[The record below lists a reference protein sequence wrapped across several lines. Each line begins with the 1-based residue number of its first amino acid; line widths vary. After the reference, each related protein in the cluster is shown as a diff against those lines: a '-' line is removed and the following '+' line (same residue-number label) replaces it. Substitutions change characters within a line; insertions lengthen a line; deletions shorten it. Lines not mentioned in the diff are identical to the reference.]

1 MIRTE
6 IYIEDNAID
15 LLKDIGTDFTYT
27 IDDVRDFGSRNT
39 SFSRTISIPA
49 TAKNNQILGFAFDLG
64 MAHEHN
70 MDLPNV
76 ATNFTPSQAAK
87 CEVYIDKIQI
97 FKGVIRILEI
107 VMNKGIIEYQCAVFG
122 ELSGFITELGNK
134 RLEDLDFSEYN
145 HTWNVTSITNSWNT
159 INGSGYYY
167 PLIDYG
173 NVSTNKDDFEVTTF
187 RPALFVKEYIEKI
200 FEGTSYNLNC
210 DFFNTDLFKTL
221 IIPNNS
227 QGIQGTNDRFILG
240 TINATKTILNSNT
253 PTARNA
259 NLSFDNTTLL
269 NFTENAGKSIFTY
282 TDGTKTVNA
291 LATITGIY
299 QTDAASS
306 ITATLYV
313 AGVAVQTL
321 TVNTFSANNPFTF
334 NINWTGNIAITNE
347 VRIELSVPGTA
358 NTYIVNVSSANF
370 TFTQLAA
377 QLTTVAYNG
386 TVSMNNN
393 LPKGIFQK
401 DFFLSICKMFNLYV
415 YQDNIN
421 DKQINIAPYI
431 DFYSDAVTNS
441 LDWSQKVDTSS
452 TMSIKPMS
460 QLNARYYA
468 YRYTDDSDYYNEN
481 YKKKY
486 GQSYG
491 DYLYDSEFDFVK
503 DTAYT
508 QIIFAPT
515 ILTQPTNHGHTDKYF
530 SVIYKLSN
538 YNTQEDPM
546 DSVIRILS
554 AKKLSIAHTW
564 HIKSATGGGGGG
576 GGTNLI
582 NLNTYGYAGH
592 LDDPTNPTFDLNF
605 GAPKELQFPAT
616 TYPTNNLFNT
626 YHKPYILEITDM
638 ESKLLTCRVYLTA
651 VDIYN
656 LDFSK
661 YIWINGVLFRLNRID
676 SYDPTDYRTTL
687 VNLLKVINTN

>member
-6 IYIEDNAID
+6 IYIEDQLID

-27 IDDVRDFGSRNT
+27 IDDVREFGSRNT

-49 TAKNNQILGFAFDLG
+49 TATNNKILGFAFDLG
-64 MAHEHN
+64 TSTEYNA
-70 MDLPNV
+70 DLPNV
-76 ATNFTPSQAAK
+76 NANFTPAQAAK
-87 CEVYIDKIQI
+87 CEVFIDKIQI

-107 VMNKGIIEYQCAVFG
+107 VMNKGITEYQCAVFG
-122 ELSGFITELGNK
+122 ELGGFITELGNR

-145 HTWNVTSITNSWNT
+145 HTWNVTSIQNSWDT

-173 NVSTNKDDFEVTTF
+173 DVSTNKDDFHVSTF
-187 RPALFVKEYIEKI
+187 RPALYAKEYIEKI
-200 FEGTSYNLNC
+200 FEGTSYSLNC
-210 DFFNTDLFKTL
+210 DFFNTDFFKKL
-221 IIPNNS
+221 IVPNNS

-259 NLSFDNTTLL
+259 NLSFDSTTLL

-282 TDGTKTVNA
+282 TDGTKTVRA
-291 LATITGIY
+291 LATITGVY

-313 AGVAVQTL
+313 AGVVAQTL
-321 TVNTFSANNPFTF
+321 IVNTFSANNPFTF
-334 NINWTGNIAITNE
+334 NIDWTGEIANTNQ
-347 VRIELSVPGTA
+347 VRIELSVPVTA
-358 NTYIVNVSSANF
+358 NTYIVNVSNANF

-377 QLTTVAYNG
+377 QLATVAYNG

-441 LDWSQKVDTSS
+441 IDWSQKIDTGS

-468 YRYTDDSDYYNEN
+468 YKYTPDTDYYNDN
-481 YKKKY
+481 YLKKY
-486 GQSYG
+486 GQTYG

-503 DTAYT
+503 DTAST
-508 QIIFAPT
+508 QIIFAPS
-515 ILTQPTNHGHTDKYF
+515 ILFQPTGHGHADKYYTTIF
-530 SVIYKLSN
+530 KLSN
-538 YNTQEDPM
+538 NNTQEDPM
-546 DSVIRILS
+546 DSVIRILM
-554 AKKLSIAHTW
+554 AKKLNIAHAW
-564 HIKSATGGGGGG
+564 KIQQDG
-576 GGTNLI
+576 GGTLAT
-582 NLNTYGYAGH
+582 LNTYGYAGH
-592 LDDPTNPTFDLNF
+592 LDDPTNPTVDINF
-605 GAPKELQFPAT
+605 GAPKELQFPAS

-626 YHKPYILEITDM
+626 YNLPYILEITNI
-638 ESKLLTCRVYLTA
+638 ESKLLACRVYLTA

-661 YIWINGVLFRLNRID
+661 YIWINGVLFRLNKIE
-676 SYDPTDYRTTL
+676 SYDPTDYNTTQ

>member
-6 IYIEDNAID
+6 IYIENELID

-49 TAKNNQILGFAFDLG
+49 TARNNRILGFAFDLG

-76 ATNFTPSQAAK
+76 ASNFTPSQAAK
-87 CEVYIDKIQI
+87 CEVYIDKVQI

-107 VMNKGIIEYQCAVFG
+107 ITNNGSTEYQCAVFG
-122 ELSGFITELGNK
+122 ELGGFITELGNK

-145 HTWNVTSITNSWNT
+145 HTWNVTTIQNSWNT

-173 NVSTNKDDFEVTTF
+173 DVSTNKDDFHVSTF
-187 RPALFVKEYIEKI
+187 RPALYVKEYIEKI
-200 FEGTSYNLNC
+200 FEGTTYTLNC
-210 DFFNTDLFKTL
+210 DFFNTDFFKKL

-227 QGIQGTNDRFILG
+227 QGIQGTNDQFILA
-240 TINATKTILNSNT
+240 TIAATKTILNSNT
-253 PTARNA
+253 PTARNI
-259 NLSFDNTTLL
+259 NVPFDNTTLL
-269 NFTENAGKSIFTY
+269 NFTENGSKSVFTY
-282 TDGTKTVNA
+282 TDGTKTVRA
-291 LATITGIY
+291 LASITGVY

-321 TVNTFSANNPFTF
+321 TQNTFSANNPYTF
-334 NINWTGNIAITNE
+334 SFDWTGNIANTNT
-347 VRIELSVPGTA
+347 VYINVSVPATA
-358 NTYIVNVSSANF
+358 NTYIVTVSNANF

-377 QLTTVAYNG
+377 QLATVAYNG

-421 DKQINIAPYI
+421 EKQINIAPFI

-441 LDWSQKVDTSS
+441 LDWSQKIDTAS

-468 YRYTDDSDYYNEN
+468 YKYTPDSDYYNDN
-481 YKKKY
+481 YLKKY

-491 DYLYDSEFDFVK
+491 DFIYDSEFDFVK
-503 DTAYT
+503 ETATT
-508 QIIFAPT
+508 QIIFAPSV
-515 ILTQPTNHGHTDKYF
+515 LKLHSGQDKYHTD
-530 SVIYKLSN
+530 IYKLSN
-538 YNTQEDPM
+538 NNTQEDPM
-546 DSVIRILS
+546 DSVIRILM
-554 AKKLSIAHTW
+554 AKKI
-564 HIKSATGGGGGG
+564 TGVTQWKIQEDG
-576 GGTNLI
+576 GGTLATI
-582 NLNTYGYAGH
+582 TDYGYAGH
-592 LDDPTNPTFDLNF
+592 LDDPTNPTVDLNF
-605 GAPKELQFPAT
+605 GAPKELQFPAS

-638 ESKLLTCRVYLTA
+638 ESKLLTCKVYLNA
-651 VDIYN
+651 LDIYN
-656 LDFSK
+656 LDFSR
-661 YIWINGVLFRLNRID
+661 YIWINGVLFRLNKVEA
-676 SYDPTDYRTTL
+676 YDPTAFNTTQ

>member
-6 IYIEDNAID
+6 IYIEDQLID

-49 TAKNNQILGFAFDLG
+49 TATNNKILGFAFDLG

-70 MDLPNV
+70 MELPNV

-107 VMNKGIIEYQCAVFG
+107 VMNKGITEYQCAVFG
-122 ELSGFITELGNK
+122 ELSGFITELGNR

-145 HTWNVTSITNSWNT
+145 HTWNVTTIQNSWNT

-173 NVSTNKDDFEVTTF
+173 DVSTGKDDFHVSTF
-187 RPALFVKEYIEKI
+187 RPALYAKEYIEKI
-200 FEGTSYNLNC
+200 FEGTSYTLNC
-210 DFFNTDLFKTL
+210 DFFNTDFFKKL

-282 TDGTKTVNA
+282 TDGTKTVRA

-321 TVNTFSANNPFTF
+321 VQNTSSANNPFTF
-334 NINWTGNIAITNE
+334 NIDWTGDIVNTNQ
-347 VRIELSVPGTA
+347 VRIELSVPVTA
-358 NTYIVNVSSANF
+358 NTYIVNISNANF

-377 QLTTVAYNG
+377 QLATVAYNG
-386 TVSMNNN
+386 TVSINAN

-421 DKQINIAPYI
+421 DKQINISPYI

-441 LDWSQKVDTSS
+441 LDWSQKIDTGS

-468 YRYTDDSDYYNEN
+468 YKYTPDSDYYNDN
-481 YKKKY
+481 YLKKY
-486 GQSYG
+486 GQTYG

-503 DTAYT
+503 DTAST
-508 QIIFAPT
+508 QIIFAPSA
-515 ILTQPTNHGHTDKYF
+515 LVLHTGQDKYHT
-530 SVIYKLSN
+530 SIYKLSN
-538 YNTQEDPM
+538 NNTQEDPM
-546 DSVIRILS
+546 DSVIRILM
-554 AKKLSIAHTW
+554 AKKLTAGTKWKIQND
-564 HIKSATGGGGGG
+564 G
-576 GGTNLI
+576 GGTLADI
-582 NLNTYGYAGH
+582 FPYGYAGH
-592 LDDPTNPTFDLNF
+592 LDDPTNPTVDINF
-605 GAPKELQFPAT
+605 GAPKELQFPAS

-626 YHKPYILEITDM
+626 YHLPYILEITDM
-638 ESKLLTCRVYLTA
+638 ESKLLSCRVYLTA

-661 YIWINGVLFRLNRID
+661 YIWINGVLFRLNKIEA
-676 SYDPTDYRTTL
+676 YDPTAYKTTQ

>member
-6 IYIEDNAID
+6 IYIEDQLID

-27 IDDVRDFGSRNT
+27 IDDVREFGSRNT

-49 TAKNNQILGFAFDLG
+49 TATNNKILGFAFDLG
-64 MAHEHN
+64 TSTEYNA
-70 MDLPNV
+70 DLPNV
-76 ATNFTPSQAAK
+76 NANFTPAQAAK
-87 CEVYIDKIQI
+87 CEVFIDKIQI

-107 VMNKGIIEYQCAVFG
+107 VMNKGITEYQCAVFG
-122 ELSGFITELGNK
+122 ELGGFITELGNR

-145 HTWNVTSITNSWNT
+145 HTWNVTSIQNSWNT

-173 NVSTNKDDFEVTTF
+173 DVSTNKDDFHVSTF
-187 RPALFVKEYIEKI
+187 RPALYAKEYIEKI
-200 FEGTSYNLNC
+200 FEGTSYSLNC
-210 DFFNTDLFKTL
+210 DFFNTDFFKKL

-240 TINATKTILNSNT
+240 TISATKNVLNSNT

-259 NLSFDNTTLL
+259 NLSFDSTTLL

-282 TDGTKTVNA
+282 TDGTKTVRA
-291 LATITGIY
+291 LATITGVY

-313 AGVAVQTL
+313 AGVVAQTL
-321 TVNTFSANNPFTF
+321 VVNTFSANNPFTF
-334 NINWTGNIAITNE
+334 NIDWTGEIANTNQ
-347 VRIELSVPGTA
+347 VRIELSVPVTA
-358 NTYIVNVSSANF
+358 NTYIVNVSNANF

-377 QLTTVAYNG
+377 QLATVAYNG

-441 LDWSQKVDTSS
+441 IDWSQKIDTGS

-468 YRYTDDSDYYNEN
+468 YKYTPDTDYYNDN
-481 YKKKY
+481 YLKKY
-486 GQSYG
+486 GQTYG

-503 DTAYT
+503 DTAST
-508 QIIFAPT
+508 QIIFAPS
-515 ILTQPTNHGHTDKYF
+515 ILFQPTGHGHADKYYTTIF
-530 SVIYKLSN
+530 KLSN
-538 YNTQEDPM
+538 NNTQEDPM
-546 DSVIRILS
+546 DSVIRILM
-554 AKKLSIAHTW
+554 AKKLNIAHAW
-564 HIKSATGGGGGG
+564 KIQQDG
-576 GGTNLI
+576 GGTLAT
-582 NLNTYGYAGH
+582 LNTYGYAGH
-592 LDDPTNPTFDLNF
+592 LDDPTNPTVDINF
-605 GAPKELQFPAT
+605 GAPKELQFPAS

-626 YHKPYILEITDM
+626 YNLPYILEITNI
-638 ESKLLTCRVYLTA
+638 ESKLLACRVYLTS

-661 YIWINGVLFRLNRID
+661 YIWINGVLFRLNKIE
-676 SYDPTDYRTTL
+676 SYDPTAYKTTQ

>member
-1 MIRTE
+1 MISTE
-6 IYIEDNAID
+6 IYIEDQLID

-27 IDDVRDFGSRNT
+27 IDDVREFGSKNT

-49 TAKNNQILGFAFDLG
+49 TARNNKILGFAFELNMHHD
-64 MAHEHN
+64 HN

-76 ATNFTPSQAAK
+76 NTNFTPAQAAK

-107 VMNKGIIEYQCAVFG
+107 VSNNNTTEYQCAVFG
-122 ELSGFITELGNK
+122 ELGGFITELGNR

-145 HTWNVTSITNSWNT
+145 HTWNVTAIQNSWDT

-173 NVSTNKDDFEVTTF
+173 DVSTNKDDFHVSTF
-187 RPALFVKEYIEKI
+187 RPALYVKEYIEKI
-200 FEGTSYNLNC
+200 FEGTTYSLNC
-210 DFFNTDLFKTL
+210 DFFNTDFFKKL

-240 TINATKTILNSNT
+240 TISATKTILNSNT

-259 NLSFDNTTLL
+259 NLSFDSTTLL

-291 LATITGIY
+291 LATITGVY

-313 AGVAVQTL
+313 NGIAVQSL
-321 TVNTFSANNPFTF
+321 TQSTFSANNPFTF
-334 NINWTGNIAITNE
+334 NIDWTGAIANTNQ
-347 VRIELSVPGTA
+347 VRIELSVPVTA

-377 QLTTVAYNG
+377 QLTSVDYNG

-401 DFFLSICKMFNLYV
+401 DFFLSVCKMFNLYV

-421 DKQINIAPYI
+421 EKQINIAPYI

-441 LDWSQKVDTSS
+441 LDWSQKVDMNATW
-452 TMSIKPMS
+452 SIKPMS

-468 YRYTDDSDYYNEN
+468 YRYTDDSDYYNDN

-491 DYLYDSEFDFVK
+491 DFIYDSEFDFVK
-503 DTAYT
+503 DTAST

-515 ILTQPTNHGHTDKYF
+515 ILTQPTGHGHADKYF

-538 YNTQEDPM
+538 NNTQEDPM
-546 DSVIRILS
+546 DSVIRILM
-554 AKKLSIAHTW
+554 AKKLSIAHSW
-564 HIKSATGGGGGG
+564 HIRSGSGSGGILATL
-576 GGTNLI
+576 T
-582 NLNTYGYAGH
+582 TYGYAGH
-592 LDDPTNPTFDLNF
+592 LDDPTNPTVDLNF
-605 GAPKELQFPAT
+605 GPPKELQFPASI
-616 TYPTNNLFNT
+616 YPTNNLFNT
-626 YHKPYILEITDM
+626 YNKPYILEITDM
-638 ESKLLTCRVYLTA
+638 ESKLLTCRVYLNA
-651 VDIYN
+651 LDIYN

-661 YIWINGVLFRLNRID
+661 YIWINGVLFRLNKIE
-676 SYDPTDYRTTL
+676 SYDPTAYRTTQ

>member
-6 IYIEDNAID
+6 IYIEDNVID
-15 LLKDIGTDFTYT
+15 LIKDIGTDFTYT

-107 VMNKGIIEYQCAVFG
+107 VMNKGVIEYQCAVFG
-122 ELSGFITELGNK
+122 ELGGFITELGNK

-145 HTWNVTSITNSWNT
+145 HTWNVTTIQNSWDT

-173 NVSTNKDDFEVTTF
+173 DVSTGKDDFHVSAF
-187 RPALFVKEYIEKI
+187 RPALYVKEYIEKI
-200 FEGTSYNLNC
+200 FEGTSYSLNC
-210 DFFNTDLFKTL
+210 DFFNTDFFKKL

-259 NLSFDNTTLL
+259 NLSFDSTTLL

-291 LATITGIY
+291 LASITGIY

-334 NINWTGNIAITNE
+334 NFDWTGAIANTNQ
-347 VRIELSVPGTA
+347 VRIELSVPITA

-377 QLTTVAYNG
+377 QLTSVAYNG
-386 TVSMNNN
+386 TVSMNAN

-401 DFFLSICKMFNLYV
+401 DFFLSVCKMFNLYV

-441 LDWSQKVDTSS
+441 IDWSQKIDTGS

-468 YRYTDDSDYYNEN
+468 YKYTDDSDYYNEN

-491 DYLYDSEFDFVK
+491 DFIYDSEFDFVK
-503 DTAYT
+503 DTAST

-515 ILTQPTNHGHTDKYF
+515 VIVLHSGQDKYH
-530 SVIYKLSN
+530 SSIYKLSN
-538 YNTQEDPM
+538 NNTTEDPM
-546 DSVIRILS
+546 DSVIRILM
-554 AKKLSIAHTW
+554 AKKI
-564 HIKSATGGGGGG
+564 TGVSSWKIQEDG
-576 GGTNLI
+576 GGTLATI
-582 NLNTYGYAGH
+582 TTYGYAGH
-592 LDDPTNPTFDLNF
+592 LDDPANPTVDLNF
-605 GAPKELQFPAT
+605 GAPKELQFPASI
-616 TYPTNNLFNT
+616 YPTNNLFNT
-626 YHKPYILEITDM
+626 YNKPYILEITDM
-638 ESKLLTCRVYLTA
+638 ESKLLSCRVYLTA

-661 YIWINGVLFRLNRID
+661 YIWINGVLFRLNKIE
-676 SYDPTDYRTTL
+676 SYDPTDYNTTQ

>member
-6 IYIEDNAID
+6 IYIEDQLID

-27 IDDVRDFGSRNT
+27 IDDVREFGSRNT

-49 TAKNNQILGFAFDLG
+49 TATNNKILGFAFDLG
-64 MAHEHN
+64 TSTEYNA
-70 MDLPNV
+70 DLPNV
-76 ATNFTPSQAAK
+76 NANFTPAQAAK

-122 ELSGFITELGNK
+122 ELGGFITELGNR
-134 RLEDLDFSEYN
+134 RLEDLNFSEYD
-145 HTWNVTSITNSWNT
+145 HTWNVTSITESWDT
-159 INGSGYYY
+159 IEGSGYYY

-173 NVSTNKDDFEVTTF
+173 NVSTNKDDFSVSTF
-187 RPALFVKEYIEKI
+187 RPALYVKEYIEKI
-200 FEGTSYNLNC
+200 FEGTTYTLNC
-210 DFFNTDLFKTL
+210 PFFETDLFKTL
-221 IIPNNS
+221 IVPNNS

-240 TINATKTILNSNT
+240 TISATKTILNSNT

-259 NLSFDNTTLL
+259 NLSFDSTTLL

-282 TDGTKTVNA
+282 TDVTKTVRA
-291 LATITGIY
+291 LATITGVY

-313 AGVAVQTL
+313 AGVSVQTL

-334 NINWTGNIAITNE
+334 NIDWTGEIANTNE
-347 VRIELSVPGTA
+347 VRIELSVPVTA
-358 NTYIVNVSSANF
+358 NTYIVNVSNANF

-377 QLTTVAYNG
+377 QLDSVAYNG

-441 LDWSQKVDTSS
+441 LDWSQKIDTGS

-468 YRYTDDSDYYNEN
+468 YKYSDDSDYYNEN

-486 GQSYG
+486 GQTYG
-491 DYLYDSEFDFVK
+491 DFIYDSQFDYVK
-503 DTAYT
+503 DTAST

-515 ILTQPTNHGHTDKYF
+515 ILTQPTSHGHADKYF

-546 DSVIRILS
+546 DSVIRVLI
-554 AKKLSIAHTW
+554 AKKLNIAHTW
-564 HIKSATGGGGGG
+564 HIKSGENGS
-576 GGTNLI
+576 GTNLA
-582 NLNTYGYAGH
+582 NLTTYGYAGH
-592 LDDPTNPTFDLNF
+592 LNDPTNPTFDLNF

-626 YHKPYILEITDM
+626 YNLPYILEITDI
-638 ESKLLTCRVYLTA
+638 ESKLLACRVYLTA

-661 YIWINGVLFRLNRID
+661 YIWINGVLFRLNKIE
-676 SYDPTDYRTTL
+676 SYDPTAYRTTL

>member
-1 MIRTE
+1 MISTE
-6 IYIEDNAID
+6 IYIEDQLID

-27 IDDVRDFGSRNT
+27 IDDVREFGSKNT

-49 TAKNNQILGFAFDLG
+49 TARNNKILGFAFDIT
-64 MAHEHN
+64 MSNEHN

-76 ATNFTPSQAAK
+76 NTNFTPSQAAK

-107 VMNKGIIEYQCAVFG
+107 VSNNNTTEYQCAVFG
-122 ELSGFITELGNK
+122 ELGGFITELGNK

-145 HTWNVTSITNSWNT
+145 HTWNVTTIQNSWNT

-173 NVSTNKDDFEVTTF
+173 DVSTNKDDFSVYTF
-187 RPALFVKEYIEKI
+187 RPALYVKEYIQKI
-200 FEGTSYNLNC
+200 FAGTSYSLNC
-210 DFFNTDLFKTL
+210 DFFETDFFKKL

-240 TINATKTILNSNT
+240 TIDATKNILNSNT

-259 NLSFDNTTLL
+259 NLSFDTTTLL

-282 TDGTKTVNA
+282 TDVTKTVRA
-291 LATITGIY
+291 LATITGLY
-299 QTDAASS
+299 QTDASSS
-306 ITATLYV
+306 ITMTLYV
-313 AGVAVQTL
+313 NGIAVQSL
-321 TVNTFSANNPFTF
+321 TQSTFSANNPFTF
-334 NINWTGNIAITNE
+334 NIDWTGQIANTNQ
-347 VRIELSVPGTA
+347 VRIELSVPVTA

-377 QLTTVAYNG
+377 QLDSVAYNG
-386 TVSMNNN
+386 TVSINAN

-401 DFFLSICKMFNLYV
+401 DFFLSVCKMFNLYV

-421 DKQINIAPYI
+421 EKQINISPYI

-441 LDWSQKVDTSS
+441 LDWSQKVDMNS
-452 TMSIKPMS
+452 TWSIKPMS

-468 YRYTDDSDYYNEN
+468 YKYTPDSDYYNDN
-481 YKKKY
+481 YQKKY
-486 GQSYG
+486 GQTYG

-503 DTAYT
+503 DTAST
-508 QIIFAPT
+508 QIIFAPSV
-515 ILTQPTNHGHTDKYF
+515 LYQPNNHAHADKYYTTIF
-530 SVIYKLSN
+530 KLSN
-538 YNTQEDPM
+538 NNTQEDPM
-546 DSVIRILS
+546 DSVIRILM

-564 HIKSATGGGGGG
+564 HIKSGETGGGS
-576 GGTNLI
+576 NLA
-582 NLNTYGYAGH
+582 NLNVYGYAGH
-592 LDDPTNPTFDLNF
+592 LDDPITPTIDINF
-605 GAPKELQFPAT
+605 GAPKELQFPASI
-616 TYPTNNLFNT
+616 YPTNNLFNT
-626 YHKPYILEITDM
+626 YHKPYILEITDI
-638 ESKLLTCRVYLTA
+638 ESKLLSCRVYLNTL
-651 VDIYN
+651 DIYN

-661 YIWINGVLFRLNRID
+661 YIWINGVLFRLNKVE
-676 SYDPTDYRTTL
+676 SYDPTAYRTTM

>member
-6 IYIEDNAID
+6 IYIEDQLID

-49 TAKNNQILGFAFDLG
+49 TARNNKILGFAFDLG

-76 ATNFTPSQAAK
+76 NTNFTPSQAAK

-107 VMNKGIIEYQCAVFG
+107 ITNNGSTEYQCAVFG
-122 ELSGFITELGNK
+122 ELGGFITELGNK

-145 HTWNVTSITNSWNT
+145 HTWNVTTIQNSWNT

-173 NVSTNKDDFEVTTF
+173 DVSTNKDDFHVSTF
-187 RPALFVKEYIEKI
+187 RPALYVKEYIEKI
-200 FEGTSYNLNC
+200 FEGTSYTLNC
-210 DFFNTDLFKTL
+210 DFFNTDFFKKL

-227 QGIQGTNDRFILG
+227 QGIQGTNDQFILA
-240 TINATKTILNSNT
+240 TIAATKTILNSNT
-253 PTARNA
+253 PTARNID
-259 NLSFDNTTLL
+259 LPFDNTTLL
-269 NFTENAGKSIFTY
+269 NFTENGSKSVFTY
-282 TDGTKTVNA
+282 TDGTKTVRA
-291 LATITGIY
+291 LASITGVY

-321 TVNTFSANNPFTF
+321 TQNTFSANNPYTF
-334 NINWTGNIAITNE
+334 SFDWTGNIANTNT
-347 VRIELSVPGTA
+347 VYINISVPATA
-358 NTYIVNVSSANF
+358 NTYIVTVSSANF
-370 TFTQLAA
+370 TFIQLAA

-401 DFFLSICKMFNLYV
+401 DFFLSVCKMFNLYV

-421 DKQINIAPYI
+421 EKQINIAPFI

-441 LDWSQKVDTSS
+441 LDWSQKIDMGS

-468 YRYTDDSDYYNEN
+468 YKYTPDSDYYNDN
-481 YKKKY
+481 YLKKY

-491 DYLYDSEFDFVK
+491 DFIYDSEFDFVK
-503 DTAYT
+503 DTAST
-508 QIIFAPT
+508 QIIFAPSV
-515 ILTQPTNHGHTDKYF
+515 LKLHSGQDKYHTD
-530 SVIYKLSN
+530 IYKLSN
-538 YNTQEDPM
+538 NNTQEDPM
-546 DSVIRILS
+546 DSVIRILM
-554 AKKLSIAHTW
+554 AKKF
-564 HIKSATGGGGGG
+564 TGVTQWKIQEDG
-576 GGTNLI
+576 GGTLATI
-582 NLNTYGYAGH
+582 TSYGYAGH
-592 LDDPTNPTFDLNF
+592 LDDPTNPTVDLNF
-605 GAPKELQFPAT
+605 GAPKELQFPAS

-638 ESKLLTCRVYLTA
+638 ESKLLTCRVYLNA
-651 VDIYN
+651 LDIYN

-661 YIWINGVLFRLNRID
+661 YIWINGVLFRLNKVE
-676 SYDPTDYRTTL
+676 SYDPTDFRTTQI
-687 VNLLKVINTN
+687 NLLKVINTN

>member
-6 IYIEDNAID
+6 IYIEDNVID
-15 LLKDIGTDFTYT
+15 LIKDIGTDFTYT

-107 VMNKGIIEYQCAVFG
+107 VMNKGVIEYQCAVFG
-122 ELSGFITELGNK
+122 ELGGFITELGNK

-145 HTWNVTSITNSWNT
+145 HTWNVTTIQNSWDT

-173 NVSTNKDDFEVTTF
+173 DVSTGKDDFHVSAF
-187 RPALFVKEYIEKI
+187 RPALYVKEYIEKI
-200 FEGTSYNLNC
+200 FEGTSYSLNC
-210 DFFNTDLFKTL
+210 DFFNTDFFKKL

-240 TINATKTILNSNT
+240 TISATKTILNSNT

-259 NLSFDNTTLL
+259 NLSFDSTTLL

-291 LATITGIY
+291 LASITGIY

-334 NINWTGNIAITNE
+334 NIDWTGAIANTNQ
-347 VRIELSVPGTA
+347 VRIELSVPITA

-377 QLTTVAYNG
+377 QLTSVAYNG
-386 TVSMNNN
+386 TVSMNAN

-401 DFFLSICKMFNLYV
+401 DFFLSVCKMFNLYV

-441 LDWSQKVDTSS
+441 IDWSQKIDTGS

-468 YRYTDDSDYYNEN
+468 YKYTDDSDYFNEN

-491 DYLYDSEFDFVK
+491 DFIYDSEFDFVK
-503 DTAYT
+503 DTAST

-515 ILTQPTNHGHTDKYF
+515 VIVLHSGQDKYH
-530 SVIYKLSN
+530 SSIYKLSN
-538 YNTQEDPM
+538 NNTTEDPM
-546 DSVIRILS
+546 DSVIRILM
-554 AKKLSIAHTW
+554 AKKI
-564 HIKSATGGGGGG
+564 TGVSSWKIQQDG
-576 GGTNLI
+576 GGTLATI
-582 NLNTYGYAGH
+582 TTYGYAGH
-592 LDDPTNPTFDLNF
+592 LDDPANPTVDLNF
-605 GAPKELQFPAT
+605 GAPKELQFPASI
-616 TYPTNNLFNT
+616 YPTNNLFNT
-626 YHKPYILEITDM
+626 YNKPYILEITDM
-638 ESKLLTCRVYLTA
+638 ESKLLSCRVYLTA

-661 YIWINGVLFRLNRID
+661 YIWINGVLFRLNKIE
-676 SYDPTDYRTTL
+676 SYDPTDYNTTQ

>member
-1 MIRTE
+1 MISTE
-6 IYIEDNAID
+6 IYIEDQLID

-27 IDDVRDFGSRNT
+27 IDDVREFGSKNT

-49 TAKNNQILGFAFDLG
+49 TAKNNKILGFAFELNMHHD
-64 MAHEHN
+64 HN

-76 ATNFTPSQAAK
+76 NTNFTPAQAAK

-107 VMNKGIIEYQCAVFG
+107 VSNNGTTEYQCAVFG
-122 ELSGFITELGNK
+122 ELGGFITELGNR

-145 HTWNVTSITNSWNT
+145 HTWNVTSIQNSWNT

-173 NVSTNKDDFEVTTF
+173 DVSTSKDDFHVSTF
-187 RPALFVKEYIEKI
+187 RPSLYVKEYIEKI
-200 FEGTSYNLNC
+200 FEGTTYSLNC
-210 DFFNTDLFKTL
+210 DFFNTDFFKKL

-240 TINATKTILNSNT
+240 TISATKTILNSNT

-259 NLSFDNTTLL
+259 NLSFDSTTLL

-299 QTDAASS
+299 QTDAVSS

-313 AGVAVQTL
+313 NGIAVQSL
-321 TVNTFSANNPFTF
+321 TQSTYSANNPFTF
-334 NINWTGNIAITNE
+334 NIDWTGAIANTNQ
-347 VRIELSVPGTA
+347 VRIELSVPVTA

-401 DFFLSICKMFNLYV
+401 DFFLSVCKMFNLYV

-421 DKQINIAPYI
+421 EKQINIAPYI

-441 LDWSQKVDTSS
+441 LDWSQKVDMNS
-452 TMSIKPMS
+452 TWSIKPMS

-468 YRYTDDSDYYNEN
+468 YKYTDDSDYFNDN

-491 DYLYDSEFDFVK
+491 DFIYDSQFDFVK
-503 DTAYT
+503 DTAST

-515 ILTQPTNHGHTDKYF
+515 VIVLHSGQDKYH
-530 SVIYKLSN
+530 SSIYKLSN
-538 YNTQEDPM
+538 NNTTEDPM
-546 DSVIRILS
+546 DSVIRILM
-554 AKKLSIAHTW
+554 AKKL
-564 HIKSATGGGGGG
+564 TGVSNWKIQQDG
-576 GGTNLI
+576 GGTLAT
-582 NLNTYGYAGH
+582 LTSYGYAGH
-592 LDDPTNPTFDLNF
+592 LDDPANPTVDLNF
-605 GAPKELQFPAT
+605 GAPKELQFPASI
-616 TYPTNNLFNT
+616 YPTNNLFNT
-626 YHKPYILEITDM
+626 YNKPYILEITDM
-638 ESKLLTCRVYLTA
+638 ESKLLTCRVYLNA
-651 VDIYN
+651 LDIYN

-661 YIWINGVLFRLNRID
+661 YIWINGVLFRLNKIE
-676 SYDPTDYRTTL
+676 SYDPTAYRTTM

>member
-6 IYIEDNAID
+6 IYIEDQLID

-49 TAKNNQILGFAFDLG
+49 TATNNKILGFAFDLG
-64 MAHEHN
+64 TSTEYNA
-70 MDLPNV
+70 DLPNV
-76 ATNFTPSQAAK
+76 NANFTPAQAAK

-107 VMNKGIIEYQCAVFG
+107 VMNKGITEYQCAVFG
-122 ELSGFITELGNK
+122 ELGGFITELGNR

-159 INGSGYYY
+159 IAGSGYYY

-173 NVSTNKDDFEVTTF
+173 DVSTNKDDFNVSTF
-187 RPALFVKEYIEKI
+187 RPALYAKEYIEKI
-200 FEGTSYNLNC
+200 FEGTSYSLNC
-210 DFFNTDLFKTL
+210 PFFETDFFKTL

-240 TINATKTILNSNT
+240 TISATKNILNSNT

-259 NLSFDNTTLL
+259 NLSFDSTTLL

-291 LATITGIY
+291 LATITGVY

-321 TVNTFSANNPFTF
+321 VINTFSANNPFTF
-334 NINWTGNIAITNE
+334 NIDWTGAIANTNE
-347 VRIELSVPGTA
+347 VRIELSVPVTA
-358 NTYIVNVSSANF
+358 NTYIVNVSNANF

-377 QLTTVAYNG
+377 QLATVAYNG
-386 TVSMNNN
+386 TVSINNN

-441 LDWSQKVDTSS
+441 IDWSQKIDTGS

-468 YRYTDDSDYYNEN
+468 YKYTPDTDYYNDN
-481 YKKKY
+481 YLKKY
-486 GQSYG
+486 GQTYG
-491 DYLYDSEFDFVK
+491 DYLYDSQFDFVK
-503 DTAYT
+503 DTAST
-508 QIIFAPT
+508 QIIFAPS
-515 ILTQPTNHGHTDKYF
+515 ILYQPTGHGHADKYYTTIF
-530 SVIYKLSN
+530 KLSN
-538 YNTQEDPM
+538 NNTQEDPM
-546 DSVIRILS
+546 DSVIRILM

-564 HIKSATGGGGGG
+564 YIISGSGGGGGSILA
-576 GGTNLI
+576 T
-582 NLNTYGYAGH
+582 LNTYGYAGH
-592 LDDPTNPTFDLNF
+592 LNDPTNPTIDINF

-626 YHKPYILEITDM
+626 YNLPYILEITNI

-651 VDIYN
+651 VDVYN

-661 YIWINGVLFRLNRID
+661 YIWINGVLFRLNKIE
-676 SYDPTDYRTTL
+676 SYDPTAYRTTL

>member
-6 IYIEDNAID
+6 IYIENELID

-49 TAKNNQILGFAFDLG
+49 TARNNKILGFAFDLG

-76 ATNFTPSQAAK
+76 ASNFTPSQAAK

-107 VMNKGIIEYQCAVFG
+107 ITNNGTTEYQCAVFG
-122 ELSGFITELGNK
+122 ELGGFITELGNK

-145 HTWNVTSITNSWNT
+145 HTWNVTTIQNSWNT

-167 PLIDYG
+167 PLVDYG
-173 NVSTNKDDFEVTTF
+173 DVSTSKDDFHVSTF
-187 RPALFVKEYIEKI
+187 RPALYVKEYIEKI
-200 FEGTSYNLNC
+200 FEGTTYTLNC
-210 DFFNTDLFKTL
+210 DFFNTDFFKKL

-227 QGIQGTNDRFILG
+227 QGIQGTNDQFILA
-240 TINATKTILNSNT
+240 TIAATKTILNSNT
-253 PTARNA
+253 PTARNI
-259 NLSFDNTTLL
+259 NVPFDNTTLL
-269 NFTENAGKSIFTY
+269 NFTENGTKSIFTY
-282 TDGTKTVNA
+282 TDGTKTVRA
-291 LATITGIY
+291 LASITGVY

-321 TVNTFSANNPFTF
+321 SQNTFSANNPYTF
-334 NINWTGNIAITNE
+334 NFDWTGNISNTNT
-347 VRIELSVPGTA
+347 VYINISVPATA
-358 NTYIVNVSSANF
+358 NTYIVTVSSANF

-377 QLTTVAYNG
+377 QLASVAYNG

-401 DFFLSICKMFNLYV
+401 DFFLSVCKMFNLYV

-421 DKQINIAPYI
+421 DKQINIAPFI

-441 LDWSQKVDTSS
+441 LDWSQKLDMEA

-468 YRYTDDSDYYNEN
+468 YKYTPDSDYYNDN
-481 YKKKY
+481 YLKKY
-486 GQSYG
+486 GQSYA
-491 DYLYDSEFDFVK
+491 DFIYDSEFDFVK
-503 DTAYT
+503 DTAST
-508 QIIFAPT
+508 QIIFAPSV
-515 ILTQPTNHGHTDKYF
+515 LVLHSGQDKYHT
-530 SVIYKLSN
+530 SIYKLSN
-538 YNTQEDPM
+538 NNTQEDPM
-546 DSVIRILS
+546 DSVIRVLM
-554 AKKLSIAHTW
+554 AKKI
-564 HIKSATGGGGGG
+564 TGISSWKIQQDG
-576 GGTNLI
+576 GGTLATI
-582 NLNTYGYAGH
+582 TSYGYAGH
-592 LDDPTNPTFDLNF
+592 LDDPANPIIDLNF
-605 GAPKELQFPAT
+605 GAPKELQFPAS

-638 ESKLLTCRVYLTA
+638 ESKLLTCRVYLNA
-651 VDIYN
+651 LDIYN

-661 YIWINGVLFRLNRID
+661 YIWINGVLFRLNKVEA
-676 SYDPTDYRTTL
+676 YDPTAFNTTQ

>member
-6 IYIEDNAID
+6 IYIEDQLID

-49 TAKNNQILGFAFDLG
+49 TATNNKILGFAFDMG

-76 ATNFTPSQAAK
+76 STNFTPSQAAK

-122 ELSGFITELGNK
+122 ELGGFITELGNR

-145 HTWNVTSITNSWNT
+145 HTWNVTSIQNSWNT

-173 NVSTNKDDFEVTTF
+173 DVSTNKDDFHVSTF
-187 RPALFVKEYIEKI
+187 RPALYAKEYIEKI
-200 FEGTSYNLNC
+200 FEGTSYSLNC
-210 DFFNTDLFKTL
+210 DFFNTDFFKKL

-240 TINATKTILNSNT
+240 TISATKNVLNSNT

-259 NLSFDNTTLL
+259 NLSFDSTTLL

-282 TDGTKTVNA
+282 TDGTKTVRA

-313 AGVAVQTL
+313 AGVVAQTL
-321 TVNTFSANNPFTF
+321 VINTFSANNPFTF
-334 NINWTGNIAITNE
+334 NIDWTGEIANTNQ
-347 VRIELSVPGTA
+347 VRIELSVPVTA
-358 NTYIVNVSSANF
+358 NTYIVNVSNANF

-377 QLTTVAYNG
+377 QLATVAYNG

-441 LDWSQKVDTSS
+441 VDWSQKIDTGS

-468 YRYTDDSDYYNEN
+468 YKYTPDTDYYNDN
-481 YKKKY
+481 YLKKY
-486 GQSYG
+486 GQTYG

-503 DTAYT
+503 DTAST
-508 QIIFAPT
+508 QIIFAPSV
-515 ILTQPTNHGHTDKYF
+515 LYQPTGHGHTDKYYTTIF
-530 SVIYKLSN
+530 KLSN
-538 YNTQEDPM
+538 NNTQEDPM
-546 DSVIRILS
+546 DSVIRILM
-554 AKKLSIAHTW
+554 AKKLNIAHAW
-564 HIKSATGGGGGG
+564 KIQQDG
-576 GGTNLI
+576 GGTLAT
-582 NLNTYGYAGH
+582 LNTYGYAGH
-592 LDDPTNPTFDLNF
+592 LDDPTNPTVDINF
-605 GAPKELQFPAT
+605 GAPKELQFPAS

-626 YHKPYILEITDM
+626 YNLPYILEITDM
-638 ESKLLTCRVYLTA
+638 ESKLLACRVYLTA

-661 YIWINGVLFRLNRID
+661 YIWINGVLFRLNKIE
-676 SYDPTDYRTTL
+676 SYDPTAYRTTL

>member
-6 IYIEDNAID
+6 IYIEDQLID

-49 TAKNNQILGFAFDLG
+49 TATNNKILGFAFDLG
-64 MAHEHN
+64 TSTEYNA
-70 MDLPNV
+70 DLPNV
-76 ATNFTPSQAAK
+76 NANFTPAQAAK

-107 VMNKGIIEYQCAVFG
+107 VINKGIIEYQCAVFG
-122 ELSGFITELGNK
+122 ELGGFITELGNR

-173 NVSTNKDDFEVTTF
+173 NVSNNKDDFSVYTF
-187 RPALFVKEYIEKI
+187 RPGLYVKEYIEKI
-200 FEGTSYNLNC
+200 FEGTSYSLNC
-210 DFFNTDLFKTL
+210 DFFNSDFFKKL

-282 TDGTKTVNA
+282 TDGAKTVNA
-291 LATITGIY
+291 LATITGVY

-321 TVNTFSANNPFTF
+321 VQNTSSANNPFTF
-334 NINWTGNIAITNE
+334 NIDWTGEIANTNQ
-347 VRIELSVPGTA
+347 VRIELSVPVTA
-358 NTYIVNVSSANF
+358 NTYIVNVSNANF

-377 QLTTVAYNG
+377 QLATVAYNG

-441 LDWSQKVDTSS
+441 IDWSQKIDTGS

-468 YRYTDDSDYYNEN
+468 YKYTPDTDYYNDN
-481 YKKKY
+481 YLKKY
-486 GQSYG
+486 GQTYG
-491 DYLYDSEFDFVK
+491 DYLYDSQFDFVK
-503 DTAYT
+503 DTAST
-508 QIIFAPT
+508 QIIFAPSV
-515 ILTQPTNHGHTDKYF
+515 LFQPQNHAHIDKYYTTIF
-530 SVIYKLSN
+530 KLSN
-538 YNTQEDPM
+538 NNSQEDSM
-546 DSVIRILS
+546 DSVIRILM

-564 HIKSATGGGGGG
+564 HIKSGETGGGS
-576 GGTNLI
+576 NLA
-582 NLNTYGYAGH
+582 NLNVYGYAGH
-592 LDDPTNPTFDLNF
+592 LDDPTNPTIDLNF
-605 GAPKELQFPAT
+605 GAPKELQFPASI
-616 TYPTNNLFNT
+616 YPTNNLFNT
-626 YHKPYILEITDM
+626 YNKPYILEITDI
-638 ESKLLTCRVYLTA
+638 ESKLLACRVYLTA

-661 YIWINGVLFRLNRID
+661 YIWINGVLFRLNKIE
-676 SYDPTDYRTTL
+676 SYDPTAYRTTL

>member
-6 IYIEDNAID
+6 IYIEDNLID

-49 TAKNNQILGFAFDLG
+49 TARNNKILGFAFDLG

-76 ATNFTPSQAAK
+76 NTNFTPSQAAK

-107 VMNKGIIEYQCAVFG
+107 ISNNGITEYQCAVFG
-122 ELSGFITELGNK
+122 ELGGFITELGNK

-145 HTWNVTSITNSWNT
+145 HTWNVTTIQNSWDT

-173 NVSTNKDDFEVTTF
+173 DVSTNKDDFHVSTF
-187 RPALFVKEYIEKI
+187 RPALYVKEYIEKI
-200 FEGTSYNLNC
+200 FEGTSYTLNC
-210 DFFNTDLFKTL
+210 DFFNTDFFKKL
-221 IIPNNS
+221 IVPNNS

-240 TINATKTILNSNT
+240 TISATKTILNSNT
-253 PTARNA
+253 PTARNV
-259 NLSFDNTTLL
+259 NIPFDSTTLL
-269 NFTENAGKSIFTY
+269 YFTENGTKSVFTY
-282 TDGTKTVNA
+282 TDGTKTVRA
-291 LATITGIY
+291 LASISGVY

-306 ITATLYV
+306 IIASLYV
-313 AGVAVQTL
+313 NGVAVQTL
-321 TVNTFSANNPFTF
+321 TQNTFSANNPFSF
-334 NINWTGNIAITNE
+334 SFDWTGNIANTNT
-347 VRIELSVPGTA
+347 VYINISVPATA
-358 NTYIVNVSSANF
+358 NTYIVNISSANF

-377 QLTTVAYNG
+377 QLATVAYNG

-401 DFFLSICKMFNLYV
+401 DFFLSVCKMFNLYV

-421 DKQINIAPYI
+421 EKQINIAPFI
-431 DFYSDAVTNS
+431 DFYSDVTTNS
-441 LDWSQKVDTSS
+441 LDWSQKIDMSAP
-452 TMSIKPMS
+452 MSIKPMS

-468 YRYTDDSDYYNEN
+468 YKYTPDTDYYNDN
-481 YKKKY
+481 YLKKY
-486 GQSYG
+486 GQTYG
-491 DYLYDSEFDFVK
+491 DYLYDSEFDYVK
-503 DTAYT
+503 DTAST
-508 QIIFAPT
+508 QILFAPSA
-515 ILTQPTNHGHTDKYF
+515 LVLHSGQDKYHT
-530 SVIYKLSN
+530 SIYKLSN
-538 YNTQEDPM
+538 NNTQEDPM
-546 DSVIRILS
+546 DSVIRILM
-554 AKKLSIAHTW
+554 AKKLTGVSTW
-564 HIKSATGGGGGG
+564 KITDDA
-576 GGTNLI
+576 GGTLTNL
-582 NLNTYGYAGH
+582 TSYGYAGH
-592 LDDPTNPTFDLNF
+592 LDDPANPTVDLNF
-605 GAPKELQFPAT
+605 GAPKELQFPAS

-638 ESKLLTCRVYLTA
+638 ESKLLTCRVYLNA
-651 VDIYN
+651 LDIYN

-661 YIWINGVLFRLNRID
+661 YIWINGVLFRLNKVE
-676 SYDPTDYRTTL
+676 SYDPTDFRTTQ

>member
-6 IYIEDNAID
+6 IYIEDQLID

-27 IDDVRDFGSRNT
+27 IDDVREFGSRNT

-49 TAKNNQILGFAFDLG
+49 TSRNNKILGFAFDLS

-76 ATNFTPSQAAK
+76 NTNFTPSQAAK

-107 VMNKGIIEYQCAVFG
+107 VMNKGSVEYQCAVFG
-122 ELSGFITELGNK
+122 ELGGFITELGNK

-145 HTWNVTSITNSWNT
+145 HTWNVTTIQNSWNSVT
-159 INGSGYYY
+159 GSGYYY

-173 NVSTNKDDFEVTTF
+173 DVSTNKDDFHVSTF
-187 RPALFVKEYIEKI
+187 RPALYVKEYIEKI
-200 FEGTSYNLNC
+200 FEGTSYSLNC
-210 DFFNTDLFKTL
+210 DFFNTDFFKKL
-221 IIPNNS
+221 IVPNNS
-227 QGIQGTNDRFILG
+227 QGIQGTNDRFILA
-240 TINATKTILNSNT
+240 TIDATKTILNSNT
-253 PTARNA
+253 PTARNI
-259 NLSFDNTTLL
+259 NVPFDTTTLL
-269 NFTENAGKSIFTY
+269 YFTENGTKSVFTY
-282 TDGTKTVNA
+282 TDGTKTIRA
-291 LATITGIY
+291 LASITGIY

-321 TVNTFSANNPFTF
+321 TQNTFSANNPFTF
-334 NINWTGNIAITNE
+334 SFDWTGNIANTNT
-347 VRIELSVPGTA
+347 VYINISVPGTA
-358 NTYIVNVSSANF
+358 NTYIVSVSSANF

-377 QLTTVAYNG
+377 QLATVAYNG

-431 DFYSDAVTNS
+431 DFYSDAVTNA
-441 LDWSQKVDTSS
+441 LDWSQKIDMGS

-468 YRYTDDSDYYNEN
+468 YKYTPDTDYFNDN
-481 YKKKY
+481 YLKKY
-486 GQSYG
+486 GQTYG
-491 DYLYDSEFDFVK
+491 DYIYDSEFDFVK
-503 DTAYT
+503 DTAST

-515 ILTQPTNHGHTDKYF
+515 IITLHSGQDKYHPA
-530 SVIYKLSN
+530 IYKLSN
-538 YNTQEDPM
+538 NNTQEDPM
-546 DSVIRILS
+546 DSVIRVLM
-554 AKKLSIAHTW
+554 AKKI
-564 HIKSATGGGGGG
+564 TGISSWKIQEDG
-576 GGTNLI
+576 GGTLATI
-582 NLNTYGYAGH
+582 TSYGYAGH
-592 LDDPTNPTFDLNF
+592 LDDPTNPTIDINF
-605 GAPKELQFPAT
+605 GAPKELQFPAS

-626 YHKPYILEITDM
+626 YHLPYILEITDM
-638 ESKLLTCRVYLTA
+638 ESKLLTCRVYLNSL
-651 VDIYN
+651 DIYN

-661 YIWINGVLFRLNRID
+661 YIWINGVLFRLNKVE
-676 SYDPTDYRTTL
+676 SYDPTDYRTTQ

>member
-1 MIRTE
+1 
-6 IYIEDNAID
+6 
-15 LLKDIGTDFTYT
+15 LKDIGTDFTYT

-107 VMNKGIIEYQCAVFG
+107 VMNKGVIEYQCAVFG
-122 ELSGFITELGNK
+122 ELGGFITELGNK

-145 HTWNVTSITNSWNT
+145 HTWNVTTIQNSWNT
-159 INGSGYYY
+159 IAGSGYYY

-173 NVSTNKDDFEVTTF
+173 DVSTNKDDFHVSTF
-187 RPALFVKEYIEKI
+187 RPALYVKQYIEKI
-200 FEGTSYNLNC
+200 FEGTSYSLNC
-210 DFFNTDLFKTL
+210 DFFNTDFFKKL
-221 IIPNNS
+221 IVPNNS

-240 TINATKTILNSNT
+240 TISATKTILNSNT

-259 NLSFDNTTLL
+259 NLSFDSTTLL

-321 TVNTFSANNPFTF
+321 TINTFSANNPFTF
-334 NINWTGNIAITNE
+334 NIDWTGAIANTNE
-347 VRIELSVPGTA
+347 VRIELSVPVTA
-358 NTYIVNVSSANF
+358 NTYIVNISSANF

-377 QLTTVAYNG
+377 QLTSVAYNG
-386 TVSMNNN
+386 TVSMNAN

-401 DFFLSICKMFNLYV
+401 DFFLSVCKMFNLYV

-441 LDWSQKVDTSS
+441 IDWSQKIDTGS

-468 YRYTDDSDYYNEN
+468 YRYTDDSDYFNDN

-491 DYLYDSEFDFVK
+491 DFIYDSEFDFVK
-503 DTAYT
+503 DTAST

-515 ILTQPTNHGHTDKYF
+515 VIVLHSGQDKYH
-530 SVIYKLSN
+530 SSIYKLSN
-538 YNTQEDPM
+538 NNTTEDPM
-546 DSVIRILS
+546 DSVIRILM
-554 AKKLSIAHTW
+554 AKKI
-564 HIKSATGGGGGG
+564 TGVSSWKIQQDG
-576 GGTNLI
+576 GGTLAT
-582 NLNTYGYAGH
+582 LTSYGYAGH
-592 LDDPTNPTFDLNF
+592 LDDPTNPTIDLNF
-605 GAPKELQFPAT
+605 GAPKELQFPASI
-616 TYPTNNLFNT
+616 YPTNNLFNT
-626 YHKPYILEITDM
+626 YNKPYILEITDM
-638 ESKLLTCRVYLTA
+638 ESKLLACRVYLTT

-661 YIWINGVLFRLNRID
+661 YIWINGVLFRLNKIE
-676 SYDPTDYRTTL
+676 SYDPTAYRTTL

>member
-6 IYIEDNAID
+6 IYIENQLVD

-27 IDDVRDFGSRNT
+27 IDDVREFGSRNT
-39 SFSRTISIPA
+39 SFSRTISLPA
-49 TAKNNQILGFAFDLG
+49 TAKNNKILGFAFDLG

-76 ATNFTPSQAAK
+76 NTNFTPSQAAK

-107 VMNKGIIEYQCAVFG
+107 LVNKGAIEYQCAVFG
-122 ELSGFITELGNK
+122 ELGGFITELGNK

-145 HTWNVTSITNSWNT
+145 HTWNVTTIQNSWNT

-173 NVSTNKDDFEVTTF
+173 DVSTNKDDFHVSTF
-187 RPALFVKEYIEKI
+187 RPALYVKEYIEKI
-200 FEGTSYNLNC
+200 FAGTSYTLNC
-210 DFFNTDLFKTL
+210 DFFNSDFFKKL

-227 QGIQGTNDRFILG
+227 QGIQGTNDRFILA
-240 TINATKTILNSNT
+240 TIAATKTILNSNT
-253 PTARNA
+253 PTARNI
-259 NLSFDNTTLL
+259 NVPFDSTTLL
-269 NFTENAGKSIFTY
+269 YFTENGTKSVFTY
-282 TDGTKTVNA
+282 TDGTKTVRA
-291 LATITGIY
+291 LASIAGVY

-321 TVNTFSANNPFTF
+321 TQNTFSANNPYTF
-334 NINWTGNIAITNE
+334 NFDWTGNIANTNT
-347 VRIELSVPGTA
+347 VYINISVPGTA
-358 NTYIVNVSSANF
+358 NTYIVTVSSANF

-377 QLTTVAYNG
+377 QLATVAYNG
-386 TVSMNNN
+386 TVSINNN

-401 DFFLSICKMFNLYV
+401 DFFLSVCKMFNLYV

-421 DKQINIAPYI
+421 DKQINISPYI

-441 LDWSQKVDTSS
+441 LDWSQKIDTSA

-468 YRYTDDSDYYNEN
+468 YRYSTDNDYYNDN
-481 YKKKY
+481 YLKKY

-491 DYLYDSEFDFVK
+491 DFIFDSEFDFVK
-503 DTAYT
+503 DTAT
-508 QIIFAPT
+508 SQIIFAPSA
-515 ILTQPTNHGHTDKYF
+515 LVLHTGQDKYHT
-530 SVIYKLSN
+530 SIYKLSN
-538 YNTQEDPM
+538 NNTQEDPM
-546 DSVIRILS
+546 DSVIRILM
-554 AKKLSIAHTW
+554 AKKI
-564 HIKSATGGGGGG
+564 TGVSSWKISDDA
-576 GGTNLI
+576 GGTLASP
-582 NLNTYGYAGH
+582 TAYGYAGH
-592 LDDPTNPTFDLNF
+592 LDDPTNPTVDLNF
-605 GAPKELQFPAT
+605 GAPKELQFPAS

-638 ESKLLTCRVYLTA
+638 ESKLLTCRVYLNA
-651 VDIYN
+651 IDIYN

-661 YIWINGVLFRLNRID
+661 YIWINGALFRLNKVE
-676 SYDPTDYRTTL
+676 SYDPTANRTTMI
-687 VNLLKVINTN
+687 NLLKVINTN

>member
-6 IYIEDNAID
+6 IYIEDNVID
-15 LLKDIGTDFTYT
+15 LIKDIGTDFTYT

-64 MAHEHN
+64 TSTEYNA
-70 MDLPNV
+70 DLPNV
-76 ATNFTPSQAAK
+76 NTNFTPSQAAK

-107 VMNKGIIEYQCAVFG
+107 VMNKGVIEYQCAVFG
-122 ELSGFITELGNK
+122 ELGGFITELGNK

-145 HTWNVTSITNSWNT
+145 HTWNVTTIQNSWNT
-159 INGSGYYY
+159 IAGSGYYY

-173 NVSTNKDDFEVTTF
+173 NVSSNKDDFSVSTF
-187 RPALFVKEYIEKI
+187 RPALYVKQYIEKI
-200 FEGTSYNLNC
+200 FEGTSYSLNC
-210 DFFNTDLFKTL
+210 DFFNTDFFKKL

-240 TINATKTILNSNT
+240 TISATKTILNSNT

-259 NLSFDNTTLL
+259 NLSFDSTTLL

-282 TDGTKTVNA
+282 TDGAKTVNA
-291 LATITGIY
+291 LASITGVY

-334 NINWTGNIAITNE
+334 NIDWTGEIANTNQ
-347 VRIELSVPGTA
+347 VRIELSVPVTA
-358 NTYIVNVSSANF
+358 NTYIVNVSNANF

-377 QLTTVAYNG
+377 QLTSVAYNG
-386 TVSMNNN
+386 TVSMNAN

-401 DFFLSICKMFNLYV
+401 DFFLSVCKMFNLYV

-441 LDWSQKVDTSS
+441 IDWSQKIDTGS

-468 YRYTDDSDYYNEN
+468 YKYTPDTDYFNDN
-481 YKKKY
+481 YLKKY
-486 GQSYG
+486 GQTYG
-491 DYLYDSEFDFVK
+491 DFIYDSEFDFVK
-503 DTAYT
+503 DTAST

-515 ILTQPTNHGHTDKYF
+515 VITLHSGQDKYHPA
-530 SVIYKLSN
+530 IYKLSN
-538 YNTQEDPM
+538 NNTQEDPM
-546 DSVIRILS
+546 DSVIRILM
-554 AKKLSIAHTW
+554 AKRLTGVSSW
-564 HIKSATGGGGGG
+564 HIKSGSGGSGSNLATL
-576 GGTNLI
+576 T
-582 NLNTYGYAGH
+582 TYGYAGH
-592 LDDPTNPTFDLNF
+592 LDDPANPTVDLNF
-605 GAPKELQFPAT
+605 GAPKELQFPASI
-616 TYPTNNLFNT
+616 YPTNNLFNT
-626 YHKPYILEITDM
+626 YNKPYILEITDM
-638 ESKLLTCRVYLTA
+638 ESKLLACRVYLTT

-661 YIWINGVLFRLNRID
+661 YIWINGVLFRLNKIE
-676 SYDPTDYRTTL
+676 SYDPTAYRTTL